1 MSVKNSKILL
11 LLAAAS
17 LMFSACED
25 TIPAGTARYSPTT
38 PPPPQR
44 TVLIEEYTGT
54 SCINCPNGHAVIE
67 AIENYYNTPENLL
80 VGAGVLVVGIHIPNW
95 GSPVENGGLITPEA
109 SAIAPDGI
117 TPPQARINRSS
128 GILNR
133 DKWTSTTAIYAAV
146 APSLTYPEGVSATE
160 SNDNITVKCRVSPS
174 SNISDAR
181 LHVWLVEDNIK
192 KRQRLPDGSIDKE
205 YIHNNVF
212 RAAVTPVSGQAVNF
226 VRNTD
231 CSFEFNYP
239 VNTAW
244 KVNNMR
250 AIVFIETASTGVIN
264 AAHGPVISQ

>member
-1 MSVKNSKILL
+1 MSVKNSKILSL
-11 LLAAAS
+11 IAAAT
-17 LMFSACED
+17 LTFSACED
-25 TIPAGTARYSPTT
+25 TIPAGDARYSPTT

-95 GSPVENGGLITPEA
+95 GAAVEDGGLIAPEA

-128 GILNR
+128 GFLNR
-133 DKWTSTTAIYAAV
+133 DQWTSTTAIYANV
-146 APSLTYPEGVSATE
+146 TPSLTYPDGVSATE
-160 SNDNITVKCRVSPS
+160 SHDNIIVKFSVSPS

-181 LHVWLVEDNIK
+181 LHVWLVEDSIK
-192 KRQRLPDGSIDKE
+192 KRQRLPDGSVDRE

-212 RAAVTPVSGQAVNF
+212 RAAVTAVSGQAVSF

-231 CSFEFNYP
+231 RTFEFNYP
-239 VNTAW
+239 VNPAW
-244 KVNNMR
+244 NVDNMR
-250 AIVFIETASTGVIN
+250 AIVFIETATTGVIN
-264 AAHGPVISQ
+264 AAHGPVIRQ